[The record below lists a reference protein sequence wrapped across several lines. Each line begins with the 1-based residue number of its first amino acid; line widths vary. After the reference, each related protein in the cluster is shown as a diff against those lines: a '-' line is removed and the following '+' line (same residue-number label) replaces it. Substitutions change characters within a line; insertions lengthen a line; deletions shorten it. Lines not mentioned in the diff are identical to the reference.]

1 MASKS
6 KISEKIKVRNFK
18 LKTLL
23 DVTKAINENAS
34 KQELYAL
41 FEKTLTR
48 HLGIKKLTLLTDVD
62 GTWKCEIATNENISE
77 QKVSELLTKLKGIR
91 SIEVIR
97 NNQKN
102 DVLKGFDVIVP
113 VSHKDKP
120 LAYLLLGDLYDDDE
134 MEMSPIIKHLPFI
147 QTISNIITVAIQN
160 KILYKKSLEQAA
172 IKRELELAAKM
183 QQKLVPVQLPEDSLL
198 KAAGMYIP
206 FKEVGG
212 DYYDLIKVSD
222 DEYFVCIADVSGKGI
237 SAALLMSNFQA
248 KVRALAQTKIPLK
261 PLVLELNKQVYEL
274 INGEKFITFFGGYL
288 NTKTKTLTYVNCGHH
303 APLYV
308 CKQNV
313 TMLESNTTMLGVF
326 PEIPGFE
333 PQKITLSPPCKLF
346 LYTDGLMDYS
356 HSEYAPFTFDEIKKL
371 LLENTGK
378 SPENIVNL
386 LKEKIELKSKEQS
399 AFQDDITVLTLQF
412 L

>member
-1 MASKS
+1 MAAKN
-6 KISEKIKVRNFK
+6 KIAEKIKVRNFK

-34 KQELYAL
+34 KQELYKL
-41 FEKTLTR
+41 FEKTLTQ
-48 HLGIKKLTLLTDVD
+48 HLGIKKLILLTDVD
-62 GTWKCEIATNENISE
+62 GEWKCEISANE
-77 QKVSELLTKLKGIR
+77 QVSEKKIKDLLETLKNIH

-97 NNQKN
+97 SNEN
-102 DVLKGFDVIVP
+102 DVLNGFDIIVP
-113 VSHKDKP
+113 ITHKDKP

-172 IKRELELAAKM
+172 FKRELELAAKM
-183 QQKLVPVQLPEDSLL
+183 QQKLVPVNLPQNNLL

-248 KVRALAQTKIPLK
+248 KVRALVQTKIPLK
-261 PLVLELNKQVYEL
+261 SLILELNKQLFDL

-288 NTKTKTLTYVNCGHH
+288 NSKNQTLTYVNCGHH

-308 CKQNV
+308 CNKTV

-326 PEIPGFE
+326 PEIPDFE
-333 PQKITLSPPCKLF
+333 PQQIKMKPPCKLF

-356 HSEYAPFTFDEIKKL
+356 NSEYAPFTFEEIQTL
-371 LLENTGK
+371 LTKNSDK
-378 SPENIVNL
+378 STEEIIAL
-386 LKEKIELKSKEQS
+386 IKEKIEEKSKNIL
-399 AFQDDITVLTLQF
+399 AFQDDITVLMLQF

>member
-1 MASKS
+1 VTQKN

-23 DVTKAINENAS
+23 DVTNAINENAS
-34 KQELYAL
+34 KKDLFNI
-41 FEKTLTR
+41 FEKTLTE
-48 HLGIKKLTLLTDVD
+48 HLGIKKLILITDAD
-62 GTWKCEIATNENISE
+62 GKWTCEIATNQEIKEENI
-77 QKVSELLTKLKGIR
+77 KDILLILKNIN

-97 NNQKN
+97 SSEN
-102 DVLKGFDVIVP
+102 DFLNGFDIVVP
-113 VSHKDKP
+113 ISHKNKP

-134 MEMSPIIKHLPFI
+134 LEMSPIIKHLPFI

-172 IKRELELAAKM
+172 FKRELELAAKM
-183 QQKLVPVQLPEDSLL
+183 QQKLVPANLPQTTTL

-222 DEYFVCIADVSGKGI
+222 NEYFVCIADVSGKGI
-237 SAALLMSNFQA
+237 SAAILMSNFQA
-248 KVRALAQTKIPLK
+248 KVRALVQTKIPIKSLI
-261 PLVLELNKQVYEL
+261 LELNKQVYDL

-288 NTKTKTLTYVNCGHH
+288 NIENQTLTYVNCGHH
-303 APLYV
+303 APLFV
-308 CKQNV
+308 CRKTV
-313 TMLESNTTMLGVF
+313 RMLDSDTTMLGVF
-326 PEIPGFE
+326 PEIPDFE
-333 PQKITLSPPCKLF
+333 PQQLIICPPCKLF

-356 HSEYAPFTFDEIKKL
+356 HAEYAPFSYNEINSL
-371 LLENTGK
+371 LIENEDK
-378 SPENIVNL
+378 SVNEIIQL
-386 LKEKIELKSKEQS
+386 LHKKIEEKSHNQVI
-399 AFQDDITVLTLQF
+399 FQDDITVLMLQF